1 MACMGKRRLDFVI
14 PPEYDGRKAIHFLRG
29 PAQCSYTLVR
39 SLKTFEDGIL
49 LNGTRIRTIDRLH
62 TGDCLSITICD
73 APQTFEPCEI
83 PVEILY
89 EDSDVIVYNKPAAMA
104 CHPVRGLRQGTLANV
119 FARDCAA
126 NGESCACRLV
136 GRLDR
141 DTSGAVVIAKNARAA
156 AVLTGHV
163 EKQYI
168 ALVTGMP
175 NPKHGVIDAPIGQP
189 DRKNPRRMIVANGK
203 PAVTEYETQIRCEGY
218 SVVHCVLR
226 TGRTHQ
232 IRVHMAWMGHPLL
245 GDRLYG
251 GNTEHMKRAALH
263 AFRVTLI
270 QPFTGEEIR
279 IQAAFPDDMQKCL
292 EAKRSEIK

>member
-73 APQTFEPCEI
+73 APQTFDPCEI

-232 IRVHMAWMGHPLL
+232 IRVHMASIGCPLL
-245 GDRLYG
+245 GDTLYG
-251 GNTEHMKRAALH
+251 GETERIERQALH
-263 AFRVTLI
+263 CM
-270 QPFTGEEIR
+270 
-279 IQAAFPDDMQKCL
+279 QASFIHPVDKRLCIVHAPIPKDMQKL
-292 EAKRSEIK
+292 IPLNQ